1 MAVVTIEVKLPIT
14 IKKKAKVFVSCCPPF
29 DITTQGNTEDEAKS
43 NLTEAIKLFLLTCF
57 EKGTLDT
64 VLKKCGFTAIDK
76 SVKLPKDHR
85 FITVPL
91 PFMVKSHGQTL
102 CHA

>member
-1 MAVVTIEVKLPIT
+1 MSFVTIEVKLPIT
-14 IKKKAKVFVSCCPPF
+14 IKKKSKIFISCCPPL
-29 DITTQGNTEDEAKS
+29 DITTQGNTEEEAKS
-43 NLTEAIKLFLLTCF
+43 NLAEAIKLFLITCF
-57 EKGTLDT
+57 EKGTLDK

-76 SVKLPKDHR
+76 AVRLPKDNR

-91 PFMVKSHGQTL
+91 PFMVKNHRQTL

>member
-14 IKKKAKVFVSCCPPF
+14 IKKKAKVFISCCPPL
-29 DITTQGNTEDEAKS
+29 DITTQGNTENEAKR
-43 NLTEAIKLFLLTCF
+43 NLAEAIKLFLITCF
-57 EKGTLDT
+57 EKGTLDA
-64 VLKKCGFTAIDK
+64 VLKSCGFTSIDK

-91 PFMVKSHGQTL
+91 PFMVKSHGQTV

>member
-1 MAVVTIEVKLPIT
+1 MAFVTIEVKLPIR
-14 IKKKAKVFVSCCPPF
+14 IKKKTKVFISCCPSL
-29 DITTQGNTEDEAKS
+29 DITTQGNTEDEAKR
-43 NLTEAIKLFLLTCF
+43 NLAEAIKLFLITCF
-57 EKGTLDT
+57 EKGTLDS
-64 VLKKCGFTAIDK
+64 VLKRCGFTAIDK

-91 PFMVKSHGQTL
+91 PFMVKSHRQTL